1 MFERVLFDRV
11 EQVNLV
17 FLLPTFNM
25 LEVYSQPC

>member
-1 MFERVLFDRV
+1 MFETVLFDRAQ
-11 EQVNLV
+11 EVNLM